1 MTIHH
6 RLQQNG
12 WSVIFSEQIPMS
24 KFSKAVPRIL
34 SITVMNVLLAGL
46 LQSCGGGSGV
56 SGTTKA
62 TEAAAAAL
70 DPLADICIEPVTPV
84 VSGPPSAVLVSNL
97 NNDKALPTTSSGM
110 PAPAS
115 ETTDP
120 AAPRNGPV
128 PTAQIDR
135 SQWDGK
141 DVVIPKGTT
150 VTLDANVMPTS
161 VTVFGTL
168 RCSGD
173 RDLTIA
179 ANWIIVVGGLLECGS
194 EASPYAKKLVITLK
208 GAPSEDSV
216 MGLGTKVLGAV
227 DGGQINL
234 IGVARKSWVK
244 LASNALI
251 GTSELQV
258 TQAVDWKAGDRIVI
272 ASSVVADQSEE
283 REIEQVV
290 GTKIKLKTAL
300 NYPHTGEMRQ
310 VAGVDLDLRAEV
322 GLLTQDIRI
331 EGDETSVDSQFGG
344 HVMIARLRSNAR
356 MQGVQFTRMGQF
368 NRLGRYPMHW
378 HHVRDASGGFFR
390 NNSISHT
397 IQRGV
402 FVHATD
408 NLRVERNVVYRT
420 KGHSF
425 GLENGTETGN
435 VFISNL
441 GLGTLGATLPKV
453 KFENGDPADDDKA
466 ATFWFVGGNNTFTGN
481 VAAGS
486 EHSGFWF
493 ERSGNVKSFD
503 DNVAHSNVAGDR
515 PGANEQAGITTK
527 ESGGLSSIFKNTL
540 LYSNNVGAWFE
551 TLNSVLLDSKLV
563 DNKMGAFSTVRM
575 ENTIVIGDSNARTGN
590 PQGNNEGL
598 VTYTSPV
605 VLKNVTFANFNGY
618 AMRTFLGGPE
628 GASFKTEGL
637 KFVNVVD
644 TKRIMLQIGN
654 SYAQDLDGSLV
665 GRPAVLTSNE
675 PSMYTP
681 ECVAKQEWSVHVCPP
696 TLYPYQAVFNIG
708 EKFDTLTRDD
718 GVQQSLGPSV
728 PFFNAIAGRK
738 YTLSRDQGSFN
749 VWVGGANS
757 FVELIFP
764 AINARF
770 DIFECAYVGGCT
782 DESRKLT
789 PVSTQLELDQS
800 TGNRYFYDAAAGQL
814 HLKVGRERQIVVKRL

>member
-1 MTIHH
+1 
-6 RLQQNG
+6 
-12 WSVIFSEQIPMS
+12 MS
-24 KFSKAVPRIL
+24 KLSKSVPRIL
-34 SITVMNVLLAGL
+34 SITVMNVLLASI
-46 LQSCGGGSGV
+46 LQSCGGSSDSV
-56 SGTTKA
+56 SGISNA
-62 TEAAAAAL
+62 SEAAAAAI
-70 DPLADICIEPVTPV
+70 DPFADVCVEPVTPV
-84 VSGPPSAVLVSNL
+84 VSGPPSAVLVSEI
-97 NNDKALPTTSSGM
+97 NNDKTVPTT
-110 PAPAS
+110 
-115 ETTDP
+115 
-120 AAPRNGPV
+120 GPI
-128 PTAQIDR
+128 PTSKINPD
-135 SQWDGK
+135 QWNSK

-150 VTLDANVMPTS
+150 VTLDANVAPTS
-161 VTVFGTL
+161 ITVFGTL

-173 RDLTIA
+173 RDLSIA

-194 EASPYAKKLVITLK
+194 EAAPYPKKLVITLK
-208 GAPSEDSV
+208 GAPSDESV

-234 IGVARKSWVK
+234 IGVPRQSWVK
-244 LASNALI
+244 LAANAQI
-251 GTSELQV
+251 GTSELQL
-258 TQAVDWKAGDRIVI
+258 TQAVDWKAGDRIVV

-283 REIEQVV
+283 REVEQVV
-290 GTKIKLKTAL
+290 GSKVKLKTAL

-356 MQGVQFTRMGQF
+356 VQGVQFTRMGQF

-378 HHVRDASGGFFR
+378 HHVRDASGGFFL

-408 NLRVERNVVYRT
+408 NLRVERNVVYGT

-435 VFISNL
+435 VFIGNL
-441 GLGTLGATLPKV
+441 GLGTRGATLPKV

-466 ATFWFVGGNNTFTGN
+466 STFWFVGGNNTFIGN

-493 ERSGNVKSFD
+493 ERSGNVKAFN
-503 DNVAHSNVAGDR
+503 DNVAHSNLAGDK
-515 PGANEQAGITTK
+515 PGTNDQAGITTK
-527 ESGGLSSIFKNTL
+527 DSGALKAVFKNTL

-551 TLNSVLLDSKLV
+551 SLNSVLLDSTLA
-563 DNKMGAFSTVRM
+563 DNKMATFSAVNM

-590 PQGNNEGL
+590 PQGNNAGL

-605 VLKNVTFANFNGY
+605 VAKNVTFANFSGY

-628 GASFKTEGL
+628 GATFKTEGL
-637 KFVNVVD
+637 KFVNVLD
-644 TKRIMLQIGN
+644 TKRIMLQVGN
-654 SYAQDLDGSLV
+654 AYAQDLDGSLV
-665 GRPAVLTSNE
+665 GRSAVLTSDE

-681 ECVAKQEWSVHVCPP
+681 ECVAKQEWSVHICPP
-696 TLYPYQAVFNIG
+696 IPYLYQTVFNIG
-708 EKFDTLTRDD
+708 EMSDTLTRDD
-718 GVQQSLGPSV
+718 GVQQTLGVGV
-728 PFFNAIAGRK
+728 PFFNVIAGRK
-738 YTLSRDQGSFN
+738 YTLNRDQGSFN

-764 AINARF
+764 ASSAKL

-789 PVSTQLELDQS
+789 PVTTQSELDQS
-800 TGNRYFYDAAAGQL
+800 TGNRYFYDAIAGQL